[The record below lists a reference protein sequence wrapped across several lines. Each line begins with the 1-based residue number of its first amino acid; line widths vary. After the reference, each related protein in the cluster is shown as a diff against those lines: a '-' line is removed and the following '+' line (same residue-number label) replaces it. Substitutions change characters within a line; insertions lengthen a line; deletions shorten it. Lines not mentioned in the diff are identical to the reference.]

1 MINNFK
7 ARDSMKMINSEMA
20 GGMKQLTLITIV
32 PSPVAVAVGVVVV
45 VVLVVVVA
53 DCLAY
58 EGIPEPLSGIDWRSG
73 LIRRTCSK
81 LYVPPP

>member
-20 GGMKQLTLITIV
+20 GEMKHLTLITIV

-45 VVLVVVVA
+45 VVLVVVA

>member
-45 VVLVVVVA
+45 VLVVVA

-73 LIRRTCSK
+73 LIRHTCSK